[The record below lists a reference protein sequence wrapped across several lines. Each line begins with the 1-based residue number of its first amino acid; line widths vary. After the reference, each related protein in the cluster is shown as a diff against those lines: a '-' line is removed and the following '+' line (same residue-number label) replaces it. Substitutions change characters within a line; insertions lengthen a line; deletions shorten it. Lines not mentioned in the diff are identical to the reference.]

1 MKWKIENQT
10 PKAIEPSVGSFK
22 TIHTIVKPIA
32 ILTKKENEN
41 TVVKQIGDKS
51 VDIVTDI
58 TKYSKDN
65 QELILQNRLT

>member
-1 MKWKIENQT
+1 MKWQIENQT
-10 PKAIEPSVGSFK
+10 PKAIKLSVGSFK
-22 TIHTIVKPIA
+22 NIHTILKPIA

-51 VDIVTDI
+51 VDIITDI

-65 QELILQNRLT
+65 QKLILK